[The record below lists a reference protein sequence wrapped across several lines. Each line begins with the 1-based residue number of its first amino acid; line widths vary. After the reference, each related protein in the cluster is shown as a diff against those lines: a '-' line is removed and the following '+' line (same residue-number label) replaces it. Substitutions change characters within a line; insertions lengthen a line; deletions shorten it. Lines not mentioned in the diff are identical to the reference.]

1 MQNQQPDFIP
11 PSIRQ
16 GKRKKSDFLGISLA
30 LLLAVAAFL
39 SGFQMGNI
47 FPKDGQNA
55 GLFSF
60 FASANNK
67 EEVGEVKRDVDL
79 EEFWKVW
86 DLLDKKFTYS
96 SSTETVSKEDRI
108 NGAIQ
113 GMVKAQGDPYTT
125 FMPPALSSEFNEEIS
140 GNFSGVGMEV
150 GIRNGLL
157 TIIAP
162 LPNTP
167 AEKAGILS
175 GDVVLKINGVSTE
188 DMSTDEAVHQ
198 IRGEK
203 DTKVILSIYREGA
216 LEIKDYEITR
226 DNIIIPTTKYKKVG
240 DTFVVELYSFNAVA
254 ETKIKE
260 ALTEYKKSGA
270 KSLILDLR
278 GNPGGFLQS
287 AISIAGFF
295 LPNGKVVVREYFNE
309 KEEEKLYRNT
319 RRSDVYDLNPRNFVV
334 LVDGGSASASEI
346 LAGALKEH
354 KVATVIGVNTFGKGS
369 VQELVNL
376 PSGASLK
383 VTVARWLT
391 PNGLSISDGGLAPD
405 IIINRSIAQRL
416 SGEDPQLEASLKF
429 LKGEK
434 VESEGEKRN
443 ELFLGE

>member
-1 MQNQQPDFIP
+1 MQYQKPDFIP
-11 PSIRQ
+11 PYIKQ
-16 GKRKKSDFLGISLA
+16 GQNKKRTNFLGISLA
-30 LLLAVAAFL
+30 LFLAVAAFF

-47 FPKDGQNA
+47 FPKEGQSA
-55 GLFSF
+55 SLFSF
-60 FASANNK
+60 FASANK
-67 EEVGEVKRDVDL
+67 GELETKRDADL

-86 DLLDKKFTYS
+86 DLLDKKFAFS
-96 SSTETVSKEDRI
+96 SSTQKISSEDRI

-162 LPNTP
+162 LPETP

-175 GDVVLKINGVSTE
+175 SDIILKIDGVSTE
-188 DMSTDEAVHQ
+188 DMSTDEAVHL

-203 DTKVILSIYREGA
+203 GTKVVLSIYREGA
-216 LEIKDYEITR
+216 LEIKDYEIVR
-226 DNIIIPTTKYKKVG
+226 DNIVIPTTKYEQID
-240 DTFVVELYSFNAVA
+240 DTFVVQLYSFNAVA
-254 ETKIKE
+254 ETEIKK
-260 ALTEYKKSGA
+260 ALTEYKNSNA

-287 AISIAGFF
+287 SIAIAGFF
-295 LPNGKVVVREYFNE
+295 LPNGKVVVREYFSD

-319 RRSDVYDLNPRNFVV
+319 KKNNIYNLNPKNFVV

-354 KVATVIGVNTFGKGS
+354 SVATVIGVNTFGKGS

-383 VTVARWLT
+383 VTIARWLT
-391 PNGLSISDGGLAPD
+391 PNGLSISEGGLEPD
-405 IIINRSIAQRL
+405 IIINRSVVERL
-416 SGEDPQLEASLKF
+416 EGEDPQLEAGLRF

-434 VESEGEKRN
+434 VESELGERN
-443 ELFLGE
+443 KLFLEE